1 MAVLVVA
8 KAAAATEEVKVM
20 EELEAAAMAEA
31 ARVAAPVVL
40 AVAKVVVGKAV
51 AKVAAAKEEV
61 KAEEELEAEE
71 VLEAEEELEAEVA
84 GNRSRVDGSQSSSL
98 THSTWPPGLRR
109 SRPPGVAALVG
120 QAACPKTASRIAEL

>member
-1 MAVLVVA
+1 MEE
-8 KAAAATEEVKVM
+8 AATAEATAVAR
-20 EELEAAAMAEA
+20 EAAVEVATEVVMVVELAE
-31 ARVAAPVVL
+31 
-40 AVAKVVVGKAV
+40 G
-51 AKVAAAKEEV
+51 KVAAAKEEV